1 MVRVLLIVIPLA
13 ITIYAFFDALN
24 TDQSEVRGMP
34 RWTWL
39 VAIFFLT
46 IIGAILWF
54 VFGRPRKSR
63 PAPPNNNWQQRPNP
77 PQGPD
82 DDPDFLRG
90 I

>member
-1 MVRVLLIVIPLA
+1 MVRLLMILIPLA
-13 ITIYAFFDALN
+13 VTIYAFFDALN

-34 RWTWL
+34 KWTWL

-54 VFGRPRKSR
+54 VFGRPRNDR
-63 PAPPNNNWQQRPNP
+63 PAPPDNRWQQPGRS